1 MHLNVNFEKNN
12 YLALYKYLPVLSA
25 EQITKLRNIA
35 VGILTLGAFS
45 AEEINVLENKM
56 NQSASDV
63 VL

>member
-1 MHLNVNFEKNN
+1 MHLNVNLEKSG

-45 AEEINVLENKM
+45 AEEINVLEHKM
-56 NQSASDV
+56 NQEISD
-63 VL
+63 